1 MSAQWKK
8 EIYPMATAK
17 KNVVTMKQDI
27 PAQLDTLRQDVANLA
42 ETIKLQTKVS
52 VADKKAVVKDAAVEK
67 TELVKDRYDEL
78 ATKAETS
85 IKENP
90 LTSIAIAVGAG
101 LVLGAL
107 TRR

>member
-1 MSAQWKK
+1 
-8 EIYPMATAK
+8 MANAK
-17 KNVVTMKQDI
+17 KNIVPMNQDI

-42 ETIKLQTKVS
+42 ETLKLQAKVS
-52 VADKKAVVKDAAVEK
+52 VAEKTATAKTIASDK
-67 TELVKDRYDEL
+67 TELVKDKYDAL

-85 IKENP
+85 IKDNP

>member
-1 MSAQWKK
+1 
-8 EIYPMATAK
+8 MATAK

-27 PAQLDTLRQDVANLA
+27 PAQLEILRGDIANLA
-42 ETIKLQTKVS
+42 DSIKIQAQATV
-52 VADKKAVVKDAAVEK
+52 VDKTSAAKQMTTEK

-78 ATKAETS
+78 TTKAETS

>member
-1 MSAQWKK
+1 
-8 EIYPMATAK
+8 MATTK
-17 KNVVTMKQDI
+17 KNVVSMQQDI
-27 PAQLDTLRQDVANLA
+27 PTQLDTLRQDVANLA
-42 ETIKLQTKVS
+42 EMLKLQAKVK
-52 VADKKAVVKDAAVEK
+52 VADKKETVKSVATEK

-78 ATKAETS
+78 TTKAETS